1 MSSPKQIIIAAA
13 SAVALATLLSACDKP
28 AGMGPPPAQGVPIVS
43 VITLQ
48 SQPVALSSELP
59 GRVNAVLSADVRP
72 QITGLVRSR
81 NFVEG
86 GDVKAGSLLYEI
98 DPATYQ
104 ATYNNAKA
112 SLDKAVASLNTARLK
127 ARRYQELV
135 KIQAVSEQDN
145 DDIQATLQQDE
156 ADVEAAKAT
165 LDTARINLEYT
176 RITAPISGRIGKS
189 SVTAGALVT
198 ADQSTALANVQQLD
212 PIYVDFT
219 QSSNVLLRLQREF
232 ADGKLSS
239 KSHAGATVSLIFDDG
254 TRYPVTG
261 TLQFSDV
268 TVDQN
273 TGTVNLRAKF
283 ANPAHQLLPG
293 MFVRAELEE
302 GTQENAILVP
312 QPAVSRDGSGKP
324 IAFVV
329 SAANKIEQRRLVTD
343 RAIGDQW
350 LVSSGLQVGDRV
362 VVEGV
367 QKIRAGVEVKTVP
380 YTEAARTADTTNA
393 GAVASAKKVP

>member
-1 MSSPKQIIIAAA
+1 MSSPKRIIIAAA
-13 SAVALATLLSACDKP
+13 SAAALATLLSACDKP
-28 AGMGPPPAQGVPIVS
+28 AGMGPPPAQGTPIVS

-98 DPATYQ
+98 DPATYR

-112 SLDKAVASLNTARLK
+112 SLDKAVASLHTARLK

-156 ADVEAAKAT
+156 ADVEAAQAT

-212 PIYVDFT
+212 PIYVDLT
-219 QSSNVLLRLQREF
+219 QSSNVLLRLQRDL
-232 ADGKLSS
+232 ASGKLSNS
-239 KSHAGATVSLIFDDG
+239 SHGGATVSLIFDDG
-254 TRYPVTG
+254 SRYPMTG

-302 GTQENAILVP
+302 GTQENALLVP

-350 LVSSGLQVGDRV
+350 LVSSGLQAGDRV

-367 QKIRAGVEVKTVP
+367 QKIRPGVEVKIVP
-380 YTEAARTADTTNA
+380 YTEAARTAETTNA